1 MVNKKDAVCV
11 CDSLTEAG
19 FFFTKL
25 ATSGGF
31 LKEGNTTLLI
41 GVDDEKVHDALEVIR
56 LHCLKRTEAAPMMMG
71 AEASNIAAF
80 SYTAPADC
88 CRRRYGIRYKRRTV
102 RKILTA
108 NIPQMQGSQP
118 SLPGFPHRHKETVRS
133 QSFPL
138 LRTFRLCLLMYGFI
152 YMDDLHIRCRMTV
165 QHIL

>member
-1 MVNKKDAVCV
+1 MKLITAIINKKDAVCV

-80 SYTAPADC
+80 SYTAPQIVVGGAKVFDTNVEQFEK
-88 CRRRYGIRYKRRTV
+88 Y
-102 RKILTA
+102 
-108 NIPQMQGSQP
+108 
-118 SLPGFPHRHKETVRS
+118 
-133 QSFPL
+133 
-138 LRTFRLCLLMYGFI
+138 
-152 YMDDLHIRCRMTV
+152 
-165 QHIL
+165 

>member
-1 MVNKKDAVCV
+1 M
-11 CDSLTEAG
+11 
-19 FFFTKL
+19 
-25 ATSGGF
+25 
-31 LKEGNTTLLI
+31 
-41 GVDDEKVHDALEVIR
+41 ALEVIR

-118 SLPGFPHRHKETVRS
+118 SLPGFPHRHNETSAVRVS
-133 QSFPL
+133 PSCGRSCCAF
-138 LRTFRLCLLMYGFI
+138 TEYGFI
-152 YMDDLHIRCRMTV
+152 YMVIYISLPHDCPAHSLTRHGTGWTARDADVSLFCLFVGVM
-165 QHIL
+165 QHLVRHRACE